1 MQIGFMTP
9 GHTHE
14 DIDALFGVLARLL
27 QNRDALTIPDMTEAW
42 EYIIA
47 RRAEAQS
54 TDEDVDDSE
63 VETPL
68 AATQSVM
75 LTAIPNFAELYA
87 PQVQL
92 LCMMPQLSIPVRSKC
107 TLLNHE

>member
-1 MQIGFMTP
+1 MLQVGFMTP

-27 QNRDALTIPDMTEAW
+27 QNRDVLTIPDMMAAW

-47 RRAEAQS
+47 RKAEAQS
-54 TDEDVDDSE
+54 VDEDVGVSG

-68 AATQSVM
+68 ATAESVM
-75 LTAIPNFAELYA
+75 LTCIPDFWALYS

-92 LCMMPQLSIPVRSKC
+92 LLVCLSTSISI
-107 TLLNHE
+107 